1 MSWGILQRYVMAEI
15 LRSFVLALV
24 ALTSV
29 IVLFMVMVE
38 ATRNGLSPR
47 EVLWLLPFVVPNSLP
62 YTVPVSLLLSVCVV
76 FGRLASDNEIVA
88 IKTAGLSAFKVLG
101 PAFTLGAVLSA
112 AMVYGSHGPIPRAT
126 LQGREMIFKNK
137 EDFLYAILKKEHE
150 INLRH
155 LDFVISVRDV
165 EERTLLDAMFKHRKP
180 RGAGDGGQTAAF
192 DAVITSKR
200 ARLAFDIKKG
210 VMRVYLDEAEFTR
223 LNQNADVSL
232 INDSELEIA
241 MPDEPGLNQERRLM
255 EMTTAELRE
264 KQADYLDKIERE
276 RLRQAIRASLAIGS
290 GRPAL
295 ANWREVQTAYID
307 YNYWDQQF
315 YVLETE
321 QQQRTALG
329 FGSFF
334 FVVLGAPVGILF
346 ARRDFLSAF
355 ITCFTP
361 IIVLYYPLT
370 LLGMNLGKENI
381 LNPTAA
387 LWMGN
392 ALLGLLACLALPP
405 VLKH

>member
-1 MSWGILQRYVMAEI
+1 MGLGILQRYVMAEV

-88 IKTAGLSAFKVLG
+88 IKTAGLSALTVLG
-101 PAFTLGAVLSA
+101 PAFTLGALLSA
-112 AMVYGSHGPIPRAT
+112 AMVYGSHGPIPLAT
-126 LQGREMIFKNK
+126 LHGREMIFKNK

-165 EERTLLDAMFKHRKP
+165 EDRTLLDAIFKHRKP
-180 RGAGDGGQTAAF
+180 RERDSAQTSAF
-192 DAVITSKR
+192 DAVITAKR
-200 ARLAFDIKKG
+200 ARLAFDAKKG
-210 VMRVYLDEAEFTR
+210 LMRVYLDEAEFTR
-223 LNQNADVSL
+223 LSQNADVSL
-232 INDSELEIA
+232 VNDSELEMA
-241 MPDEPGLNQERRLM
+241 TPEEPGLNQERRLM
-255 EMTTAELRE
+255 EMTTSELSE
-264 KQADYLDKIERE
+264 KQSEYLDKIERE
-276 RLRQAIRASLAIGS
+276 RLRQAIRASLAIGA
-290 GRPAL
+290 GRIGL
-295 ANWREVQTAYID
+295 ANWKEVQTAYVD
-307 YNYWDQQF
+307 YNFWDQQY

-321 QQQRTALG
+321 KQQRTALG
-329 FGSFF
+329 FGSLF
-334 FVVLGAPVGILF
+334 FVILGAPVGILF

-392 ALLGLLACLALPP
+392 SLLGLLACFALPP
-405 VLKH
+405 ILKH